1 MAGML
6 PRLNLNHLAVLDAL
20 AETGTLTAAATRLG
34 VTQSAVSHRLREA
47 ERRLGARLTRR
58 APGGRVTLTPEGDQL
73 RDFAARTLGEL
84 ARLEREI
91 EARQSGD
98 RRLVRLGQATYS
110 RWHWLPDFLAYLAE
124 RTPELTVD
132 LSGEATVRPF
142 TSLAEGAVDVVT
154 VYGRPA
160 AMPRLRWF
168 RLGSDPLVVA
178 MAPAHRLAAHRIVDS
193 RVIGDDRLFTY
204 PISAEPGF
212 EWEALLGRPNAPL
225 RNVRA
230 MPTPEAAIDLIR
242 AGFGVGLFSRWAV
255 EPEVADGTLVT
266 RATSEEEFALD
277 WWTVMRDSD
286 AEDSPAGR
294 LAQGL
299 LAWSARHR
307 NPLRTLGFDTGEEP
321 RKGR

>member
-1 MAGML
+1 MEAML
-6 PRLNLNHLAVLDAL
+6 PRLNLNHLALLDAL

-34 VTQSAVSHRLREA
+34 VTQSAASHRLREA

-58 APGGRVTLTPEGDQL
+58 TGAGRLALTPEGEQL
-73 RDFAARTLGEL
+73 RDFAARALGEL

-124 RTPELTVD
+124 RAPDLSVD
-132 LSGEATVRPF
+132 LSGEATARPF
-142 TSLAEGAVDVVT
+142 TSLAVGAVDVVT

-160 AMPRLRWF
+160 ALPRLRWVK
-168 RLGSDPLVVA
+168 LGSDPLVVA

-242 AGFGVGLFSRWAV
+242 AGFGLGLFSRWAV

-266 RATSEEEFALD
+266 RPTSEEDFALD
-277 WWTVMRDSD
+277 WWAAMRESD

-294 LAQGL
+294 LAHGL
-299 LAWSARHR
+299 LEWSERHR
-307 NPLRTLGFDTGEEP
+307 NPLRTLAFDAGEEP

>member
-1 MAGML
+1 MGHML
-6 PRLNLNHLAVLDAL
+6 PRLNLNHLALLDAL

-34 VTQSAVSHRLREA
+34 VTQSAASHRLREA
-47 ERRLGARLTRR
+47 ERRLGARLARR
-58 APGGRVTLTPEGDQL
+58 AQGGRLTLTPEGEQL

-84 ARLEREI
+84 ARLERDI
-91 EARQSGD
+91 AARQSGD

-124 RTPELTVD
+124 RAPELTVD
-132 LSGEATVRPF
+132 LSGEATARPF

-160 AMPRLRWF
+160 ALPRLRWF
-168 RLGSDPLVVA
+168 PLGSDPLVVA
-178 MAPAHRLAAHRIVDS
+178 MAPAHRLAAQRIVDS

-230 MPTPEAAIDLIR
+230 MPTPEAAVDLIR

-255 EPEVADGTLVT
+255 EPEVSDGTLVT
-266 RATSEEEFALD
+266 RPASDEDFALD
-277 WWTVMRDSD
+277 WWAVMRESD
-286 AEDSPAGR
+286 AEDSPPGR

-299 LAWSARHR
+299 IAWSAQRHD
-307 NPLRTLGFDTGEEP
+307 PLRTLGF
-321 RKGR
+321 